1 MSDAQAH
8 TASCH
13 LQLYFDHD
21 HYDDGDGDGGDD
33 GGDDGRD
40 DGDDD
45 DSDDCDHMKKIR
57 KSKFPKT
64 VKKPLKI
71 KELT

>member
-1 MSDAQAH
+1 MSDAQAR

-21 HYDDGDGDGGDD
+21 HYDDGGDD
-33 GGDDGRD
+33 GGDDGDD

-45 DSDDCDHMKKIR
+45 GGGGGGDNNS
-57 KSKFPKT
+57 SKVPH
-64 VKKPLKI
+64 
-71 KELT
+71 